1 MFGSNIEGIELN
13 HFMIILLLD
22 PYFKI
27 KSWIYR
33 GILGVLVK
41 KLLNL
46 ISFLP
51 ISEEWKFEVLKMSI
65 PSYSFH
71 SLPLKLPNKRMSFSF
86 SLLKLSNKEIKE
98 YFKIILFIL
107 FYSLLPNEA
116 LVTTLQGCLKN
127 HD

>member
-41 KLLNL
+41 KSLNL

-51 ISEEWKFEVLKMSI
+51 ISKEWKFEVLKMSI

-71 SLPLKLPNKRMSFSF
+71 SLPLKLPNKGMSFSF

-98 YFKIILFIL
+98 YFKIILFIP
-107 FYSLLPNEA
+107 FHHLLPNEA

>member
-51 ISEEWKFEVLKMSI
+51 ISKEWKFEVLKMSI

-71 SLPLKLPNKRMSFSF
+71 SLPLKLPNKGMSFSF

>member
-71 SLPLKLPNKRMSFSF
+71 SLPLKLPNKGMSFSF

>member
-33 GILGVLVK
+33 GILRVLVK
-41 KLLNL
+41 KSLNL
-46 ISFLP
+46 ISFLS